1 MSWNGDTREQEGG
14 DVYSGVVSSDPRKL
28 IAANSLIF
36 DSSKSMAQ
44 NLVDHSVLQGIMTTI
59 PEQHKEGDN
68 RKNFWNKRMG
78 QSSQAPSKK
87 QQTMAVHV
95 TTIPIVIP
103 GTIPTIVS
111 TTPAT
116 TSRYAG
122 ALPKCNKCNFH
133 HTGAYKEMHYRN
145 WNKKGHTA
153 RFSKIPAQP
162 ISQVPAMGVRQVCY
176 ACGEIGHFKRNYP
189 NTRNVGG
196 TGRQLFIGHEEAV
209 EDPTMV
215 TCTFLLNNLYAC
227 ILINSGEEKSFV
239 NQNF

>member
-14 DVYSGVVSSDPRKL
+14 DVYPGVVSSDPMKL

-59 PEQHKEGDN
+59 LEQHKEGDN

-78 QSSQAPSKK
+78 QSLQAPSKK

-95 TTIPIVIP
+95 TTIPVVIP
-103 GTIPTIVS
+103 GTIPTTIS
-111 TTPAT
+111 ITPAT

-133 HTGAYKEMHYRN
+133 HTGACKEMHCRN
-145 WNKKGHTA
+145 
-153 RFSKIPAQP
+153 
-162 ISQVPAMGVRQVCY
+162 
-176 ACGEIGHFKRNYP
+176 
-189 NTRNVGG
+189 
-196 TGRQLFIGHEEAV
+196 
-209 EDPTMV
+209 
-215 TCTFLLNNLYAC
+215 
-227 ILINSGEEKSFV
+227 
-239 NQNF
+239 